1 MPGQASH
8 PNSPLIKSFGLRS
21 RDLADCCVVKP
32 RRISWICLRF
42 YALHS
47 LKSHN
52 LTSKAL
58 YQQTASSLTSIFL
71 AGLILASCVTRS
83 TRAQEID
90 PQPAAEAA
98 KGPQINCPTTD
109 ELETLFKPLE
119 QIQIRQ
125 KPTAGQLPIDCSAE
139 LFGHP
144 TDEPT
149 GRITRDWADTEFHWM
164 PTELSHQPL
173 YFDDVPLEHYGQSVA
188 PLLQPAL
195 SGARFF
201 ATLPVLPY
209 KIGLNHPFEHVTTL
223 GTYRPGSPAP
233 SVRQTLPLDLEAS
246 FFEGGAWVGLLF
258 LLP

>member
-1 MPGQASH
+1 MEGPLRDREVQNMPGQA
-8 PNSPLIKSFGLRS
+8 
-21 RDLADCCVVKP
+21 
-32 RRISWICLRF
+32 F
-42 YALHS
+42 YRGFLVS
-47 LKSHN
+47 
-52 LTSKAL
+52 T
-58 YQQTASSLTSIFL
+58 FL
-71 AGLILASCVTRS
+71 AGLVVVSCAVRS
-83 TRAQEID
+83 TRAQDLPTID
-90 PQPAAEAA
+90 PKPAASASER
-98 KGPQINCPTTD
+98 PQINCPTTD

-119 QIQIRQ
+119 KVHVRQ
-125 KPTAGQLPIDCSAE
+125 EPTAGQLPIDCSKE
-139 LFGHP
+139 LFGRS

-149 GRITRDWADTEFHWM
+149 DRISRGWTNIEFQWM